1 MPPLFSACGFSD
13 SLLWP
18 TLGRADRPTLGRV
31 HKPTLGRVVFATA
44 KVHILRLAGR
54 TLFAT
59 ANAAIKRGQNG
70 TRSSYAEREA
80 ARRCLQLQNY
90 SRPNFRGGHS

>member
-18 TLGRADRPTLGRV
+18 TLGRADRPTLGRVHKPTLGRV

-70 TRSSYAEREA
+70 TRSDYAEREQGL
-80 ARRCLQLQNY
+80 R
-90 SRPNFRGGHS
+90 